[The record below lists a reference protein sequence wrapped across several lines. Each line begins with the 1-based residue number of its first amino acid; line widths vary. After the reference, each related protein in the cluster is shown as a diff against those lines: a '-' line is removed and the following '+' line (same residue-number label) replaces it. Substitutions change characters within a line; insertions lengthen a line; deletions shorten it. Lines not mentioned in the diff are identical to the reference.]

1 MMGDNRDAS
10 LDARFFGFV
19 PETHIVG
26 SPMFIWLS
34 LQGTF
39 DEGPKKVR
47 WERMFKATNT
57 GEKDKTSLI
66 EALKKDKVFDSF
78 GNSDLENLKLFFESG
93 INYSTF
99 KSDVAKF
106 WFKGIYEEIKF
117 SIQEKLDSYDIVIKN
132 TYDDIF
138 PKEYGNVRT
147 TEDIYKIREDYWDK
161 IKMLREIFAIQEE
174 NIKAS

>member
-1 MMGDNRDAS
+1 MTTEKLQELLKKIRELSITAEESTTLGDY
-10 LDARFFGFV
+10 
-19 PETHIVG
+19 
-26 SPMFIWLS
+26 
-34 LQGTF
+34 
-39 DEGPKKVR
+39 
-47 WERMFKATNT
+47 
-57 GEKDKTSLI
+57 KTSLI